1 MTILDDRWTKFQIQ
15 ENLIQWSG
23 SKSCHE
29 FGPESCQGKQS
40 FQTTKTIKLL
50 SALKGSDD
58 ELQIVFGGP
67 YDNVVNEWCLWV
79 TPWNLGITSTH
90 PIADD
95 GQTGERA
102 DDRGGTSH
110 QQGATWPSQ
119 EAWDAPAATWPRWWD
134 DDGMMGGGP
143 FKSIFSMAYVM
154 WEEGLG
160 WRESMIFH
168 RISILKSWWTE
179 SDWSF
184 PIFESKVG
192 AEQTQA
198 GVQIWCLE
206 RLISLGPLTVIDRSP
221 LKMGN
226 CHLLGLDSPRQL
238 AIFFAERF
246 KVFGAKHLG
255 LPGWIW

>member
-67 YDNVVNEWCLWV
+67 YDNVVNAWCLWV

-134 DDGMMGGGP
+134 DDGMMGWG
-143 FKSIFSMAYVM
+143 V
-154 WEEGLG
+154 L
-160 WRESMIFH
+160 
-168 RISILKSWWTE
+168 LKA
-179 SDWSF
+179 SF
-184 PIFESKVG
+184 QWPMLCGRRV
-192 AEQTQA
+192 
-198 GVQIWCLE
+198 
-206 RLISLGPLTVIDRSP
+206 
-221 LKMGN
+221 
-226 CHLLGLDSPRQL
+226 
-238 AIFFAERF
+238 
-246 KVFGAKHLG
+246 
-255 LPGWIW
+255 